1 MATFRKRGGKWQVI
15 IRRKDSAYISKTF
28 TMKEAAQEWQRET
41 EVNIEKG
48 LYANISQSQSMTLQ

>member
-15 IRRKDSAYISKTF
+15 IRRKDSAYISKTY

-41 EVNIEKG
+41 EVNQDCIIRKN
-48 LYANISQSQSMTLQ
+48 LINKV